1 MECINIGEPAGPTS
15 SLSPLLG
22 SRLETLDNRQTR
34 PDTSR
39 GTGYSYK
46 PLLHCN
52 NRCWILDPNA
62 LISKR
67 RRWKEGRKQ
76 GRRAAHALTTRGFQ
90 GPSFRYTP
98 FFKRLSLSVI
108 IVSGSYLLELLRPI
122 RIRTNNPR
130 RIPLPWLK
138 LANRIKF
145 RQRDKVFYDGR
156 IRVSINFCERWIKR
170 KKRKKGGIR

>member
-52 NRCWILDPNA
+52 NRRWILDPNA

-67 RRWKEGRKQ
+67 RRWKEGKKQ

-90 GPSFRYTP
+90 GPPFRYTP
-98 FFKRLSLSVI
+98 FFKQESFSLCDNCI
-108 IVSGSYLLELLRPI
+108 GELLARAFKAD
-122 RIRTNNPR
+122 TNNPR

-156 IRVSINFCERWIKR
+156 IRISINFCERWIKR
-170 KKRKKGGIR
+170 RKRKKGGIR